1 MIKGLNYL
9 LILFCLLLFSA
20 GYPQDSQQKTWL
32 LMMPQSS
39 RNYIDILHVNQAG
52 EISTTG
58 QSLWMGKI
66 YGESADNHLM
76 YPTNQRFI
84 WVYIND
90 STWKGLRQ
98 YEIQSDGIL
107 HETGRYY
114 EGDCYGDS
122 ISSTPDQSLLFV
134 TGRNLTPF
142 IFKTYPDGSI
152 ETTINYSD
160 CLVTSLYMSPRGDFV
175 FSKKTTHPWSFML
188 AKINYQKPSLTLL
201 NNYDITEPLQVQPNV
216 VFTPDGKN
224 LVLIVDYS
232 KIYIYQINNDGYLD
246 ESTVTKFNNVK
257 VAESIVITPNGRH
270 IYGGYCDSNSALTR
284 LDWSDES
291 SRFYYWGCY
300 STNQVQNMVV
310 SPDGKILIV
319 AMQRDYPTQ
328 WFIKT
333 FYIHTDGSLE
343 ETGNIFEYSKICNND
358 IPVNPK
364 MVIFSIP
371 DPTSIPT
378 ELWGN
383 WGE

>member
-1 MIKGLNYL
+1 M
-9 LILFCLLLFSA
+9 
-20 GYPQDSQQKTWL
+20 DSQQKTWL

-84 WVYIND
+84 WLYIND

-107 HETGRYY
+107 HETGRYF
-114 EGDCYGDS
+114 EGGFYSGY
-122 ISSTPDQSLLFV
+122 IASTPDKNLLIV
-134 TGRNLTPF
+134 IGINSTTY

-152 ETTINYSD
+152 ETTANISDYINHMVY
-160 CLVTSLYMSPRGDFV
+160 VSPRGDVLFT
-175 FSKKTTHPWSFML
+175 KGTTHIWTFNL
-188 AKINYQKPSLTLL
+188 VKVDYQTPSLTLL
-201 NNYDITEPLQVQPNV
+201 KEYDITDSLYVQPNV
-216 VFTPDGKN
+216 IFTPDGKKIAM
-224 LVLIVDYS
+224 IVNRS
-232 KIYIYQINNDGYLD
+232 SIYIYPIQDDGYLATD
-246 ESTVTKFNNVK
+246 SVCKYNVK
-257 VAESIVITPNGRH
+257 VDESLVVTPDGRH
-270 IYGGYCDSNSALTR
+270 IYGGYASGVHGIER

-291 SRFYYWGCY
+291 SQFIYWGCY

-319 AMQRDYPTQ
+319 ALQRNYPTQ
-328 WFIKT
+328 WYIKT
-333 FYIHTDGSLE
+333 YFIQSDGSLE
-343 ETGNIFEYSKICNND
+343 ETGNIFEYSKIYHD
-358 IPVNPK
+358 YITANPK